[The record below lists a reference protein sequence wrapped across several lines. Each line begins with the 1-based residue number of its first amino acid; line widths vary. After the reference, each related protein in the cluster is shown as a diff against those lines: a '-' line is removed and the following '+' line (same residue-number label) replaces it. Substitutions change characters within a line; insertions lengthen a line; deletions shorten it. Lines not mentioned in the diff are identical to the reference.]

1 MLGAPDFKFET
12 WDTTEPIQA
21 FRQPQISVPHPFRF
35 FPRNG
40 WEAANPNPANL
51 FLIPDPCSLVPAFRR
66 NAILQNEMHGLP
78 LLQFVAVAL
87 LILAN
92 AFFVAAEF
100 ALVSIRDTR
109 IEQMLAAGVPGAR
122 AVRRLQ
128 QDLDDFLPAVQL
140 GVTLCSLA
148 LGWIGE
154 PLAAG
159 IFLDW
164 LGGLPHAVIF
174 AHLAAVALGFAFI
187 TYMHVVVGEL
197 VPKSLALRRA
207 EALAV
212 AVAPPMLLFMAVV
225 RPAVRLLKGS
235 AAIVLRGFD
244 IQMTDRAA
252 VHSPEE
258 LKLIATAARRM
269 GLLPIFQE
277 TLVHRALELDD
288 VPVRE
293 IMTPR
298 QQIFSL
304 PAGMLIEEAS
314 GLVIDH
320 MHSRVPVY
328 DETRGPEHIV
338 GVVYSKDLSRLMY
351 FRPRSQPPK
360 PGSGEPPTPGAPA
373 AGAPGLA
380 SETGETT
387 NPRRPAAPFVELKLS
402 QVMRD
407 VLVVPETKTVLDLIR
422 DFQQRRRHMAIVVD
436 EYGSTVGLVTAE
448 DAIEQLTGELEDEFD
463 DPARPLL
470 ATASGAL
477 LLDGGVNLRDLE
489 TQTQWRLPREGGVE
503 TLAGFLLMR
512 LGHIP
517 QPGESVTYEDRR
529 LTVVEMEGRR
539 ISKVRVEPVEQA
551 TAKPEVNS

>member
-1 MLGAPDFKFET
+1 
-12 WDTTEPIQA
+12 
-21 FRQPQISVPHPFRF
+21 
-35 FPRNG
+35 
-40 WEAANPNPANL
+40 
-51 FLIPDPCSLVPAFRR
+51 
-66 NAILQNEMHGLP
+66 MHGLP
-78 LLQFVAVAL
+78 LLQFVAVAM

-109 IEQMLAAGVPGAR
+109 IQQMLAAGVPGAR

-159 IFLDW
+159 VFLGW
-164 LGGLPHAVIF
+164 ISALPAAPAHAAVY
-174 AHLAAVALGFAFI
+174 AHVAAVAAVALGFCLI
-187 TYMHVVVGEL
+187 TYFHVVLGEL

-212 AVAPPMLLFMAVV
+212 AVAPPMLLFMALA

-235 AAIVLRGFD
+235 AAVILRGFD
-244 IQMTDRAA
+244 IPMTDRAA

-269 GLLPIFQE
+269 GVLPVFQE
-277 TLVHRALELDD
+277 TLIHRALELDD
-288 VPVRE
+288 VPIRE

-298 QQIFSL
+298 PQIFSL
-304 PAGMLIEEAS
+304 PSNMPIEEAS
-314 GLVIDH
+314 AQVIDYK
-320 MHSRVPVY
+320 HSRVPVY

-338 GVVYSKDLSRLMY
+338 GVVYSKDLARLM
-351 FRPRSQPPK
+351 FF
-360 PGSGEPPTPGAPA
+360 
-373 AGAPGLA
+373 
-380 SETGETT
+380 
-387 NPRRPAAPFVELKLS
+387 RPAAQRAIPFVELKLF

-463 DPARPLL
+463 DPSRPLL
-470 ATASGAL
+470 ATAAGVL
-477 LLDGGVNLRDLE
+477 VMDGGVNLRDLE
-489 TQTQWRLPREGGVE
+489 TQTQWSLPREGGVE
-503 TLAGFLLMR
+503 TLAGFVLMR

-517 QPGESVTYEDRR
+517 KVGESVTYESRR
-529 LTVVEMEGRR
+529 MTVVEMDGRR
-539 ISKVRVEPVEQA
+539 ISKIRVEPVEE
-551 TAKPEVNS
+551 P